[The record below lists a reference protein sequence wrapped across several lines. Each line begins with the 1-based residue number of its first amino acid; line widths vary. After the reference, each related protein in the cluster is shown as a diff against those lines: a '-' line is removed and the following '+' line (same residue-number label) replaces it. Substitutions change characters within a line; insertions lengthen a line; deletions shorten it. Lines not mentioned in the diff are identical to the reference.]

1 MTGKGFRSSW
11 EAKRQKLFF
20 DQAAKLFAKLYLCG
34 GKNAGIRSGDKLQ
47 HSFRITFA
55 RDIAAVLAVT

>member
-11 EAKRQKLFF
+11 EAKRQ
-20 DQAAKLFAKLYLCG
+20 KLFAKLYLCG

>member
-1 MTGKGFRSSW
+1 MRRVPVTGKGFRSSW
-11 EAKRQKLFF
+11 EAKRQ
-20 DQAAKLFAKLYLCG
+20 KLFAKLYLCG